1 MTHGWQKSPHAV
13 LESLSLLDKRE
24 RTSEDARLGI
34 GAVSNCTNTE
44 QGCQLMTTGVSVEK
58 LILARLA
65 ENSSRQDALQAIF
78 SGWVDIFY
86 HRIRGRFRRKRVFQQ
101 PRDLPTTECG
111 QTHQMLARE
120 AGFRPYGLLRYSP

>member
-1 MTHGWQKSPHAV
+1 
-13 LESLSLLDKRE
+13 
-24 RTSEDARLGI
+24 
-34 GAVSNCTNTE
+34 
-44 QGCQLMTTGVSVEK
+44 VSVEK

-101 PRDLPTTECG
+101 PRANALIETVAESDAASRWPHLPG
-111 QTHQMLARE
+111 
-120 AGFRPYGLLRYSP
+120 RPLKMILFVL